1 MPKDDRAAAIS
12 SPTRIMLTEVSAVR
26 QVPVG
31 TYSCPLGM
39 VYASLPWVWTISTCG
54 ASSDSLAAKVPSNH
68 PGSSALVELFLMN
81 TSPTCTKPEGDAG
94 AMVWDAAPLSSWSDG
109 STSGCGTGVTGTGA
123 AGVFSV
129 TVSSCGKAA
138 TSAHADSSSGD
149 SRSAS
154 SAGSASVSAAV
165 ISPSSQRSSISGRRT
180 ESRTAA
186 AASRRLS
193 LPIAAAVTHSVAAAS
208 VMAAKRRK
216 RSFLTGIP
224 PRCTDKPMKQPCGIC
239 KTDGKNCHSR
249 QNVNVTMQPAYCIS
263 TKM

>member
-94 AMVWDAAPLSSWSDG
+94 AMVWDAAPLSSWWLDG
-109 STSGCGTGVTGTGA
+109 SASGEGAGVTGTGA

-154 SAGSASVSAAV
+154 SAGSASVSAAA
-165 ISPSSQRSSISGRRT
+165 ISPSSQRSSVSGRRT

-193 LPIAAAVTHSVAAAS
+193 LPIAAAVTQSVAAAS
-208 VMAAKRRK
+208 TMAARRRK
-216 RSFLTGIP
+216 RSFFTGIP
-224 PRCTDKPMKQPCGIC
+224 PRCTDKPMQRLRRVCRENGRV
-239 KTDGKNCHSR
+239 CHDSAACR
-249 QNVNVTMQPAYCIS
+249 ES
-263 TKM
+263 